1 MDEAVALESQR
12 AELRQ
17 QLLQLKRATAF
28 YRERVAHVA
37 SELDREQS
45 NYTELLK
52 RYEEQSVEVSKLRCE
67 YEHWRSDV
75 ETKREELRRL
85 RDELELVTGQWRR
98 IQQLQA
104 LETQSLEE
112 NNRYLERL
120 LTAVAVS
127 IPMAL
132 VIEKQLRSKL

>member
-1 MDEAVALESQR
+1 MDDAVALESER

-28 YRERVAHVA
+28 YRERVARVA
-37 SELDREQS
+37 GELDREQS
-45 NYTELLK
+45 NYTELLR
-52 RYEEQSVEVSKLRCE
+52 RYDEQSAEVSKLRCE
-67 YEHWRSDV
+67 HEHWRSDV
-75 ETKREELRRL
+75 ESKREELRRL
-85 RDELELVTGQWRR
+85 REELELVTGQWRR
-98 IQQLQA
+98 MQQLQA
-104 LETQSLEE
+104 LETQSLEA